1 MINGHGDDI
10 SQYGGIRIN
19 FSSNVYSHFCHD
31 GLKAWLAATMG
42 DIVSYP
48 EPEPLEAERTIAEAI
63 GVAPREVMLTNG
75 ATEAIYLTAQATA
88 GCATAIVTP
97 TFAEYADA
105 CRMHNHKIKAITS
118 INDIPEHTQT
128 AWLCNPNNPT
138 GMVTPLEQLTECIAR
153 HPDTLFVVDAS
164 YAPFTA
170 EPTLSAKE
178 GAALPNVL
186 MVHSMTKAFAVPGLR
201 LGYITGNAIYINKV
215 KRFRQ
220 PWAVGTVAQNACR
233 YLMAHTA
240 DYRIPVRELM
250 HERRR
255 VGMALAALPG
265 IEVMPSQSHILLCRL
280 TDGTAAELKET
291 LARSYGILIR
301 DAANFEGLGSGHFR
315 IAVQTAEENDGLIRA
330 ITEITTEKR

>member
-10 SQYGGIRIN
+10 SRYGGIRIN

-31 GLKAWLAATMG
+31 GLKAWLAETMG

-48 EPEPLEAERTIAEAI
+48 EPEPLEAERAIAEAV
-63 GVAPREVMLTNG
+63 GVTPQEVMLANG

-118 INDIPEHTQT
+118 INDIPENTQT

-138 GMVTPLEQLTECIAR
+138 GTVMPVKQLTECIAR

-164 YAPFTA
+164 YAPFTDL
-170 EPTLSAKE
+170 PTLTAAE
-178 GAALPNVL
+178 GASLPNVL
-186 MVHSMTKAFAVPGLR
+186 MIHSMTKAFAVPGLR

-215 KRFRQ
+215 RRFRQ

-240 DYRIPVRELM
+240 DYRLPVRELM
-250 HERRR
+250 QERRR

-265 IEVMPSQSHILLCRL
+265 IEVLPSQSHILLCRR

-315 IAVQTAEENDGLIRA
+315 IAVQTAEANDELIRA
-330 ITEITTEKR
+330 IAEITTEKR

>member
-10 SQYGGIRIN
+10 SRYGSIRIN

-42 DIVSYP
+42 DIVNYP
-48 EPEPLEAERTIAEAI
+48 EPEPLEAERTIAEAV
-63 GVAPREVMLTNG
+63 GVTPQEVMLANG

-88 GCATAIVTP
+88 GSATAIVIP

-105 CRMHNHKIKAITS
+105 CRMHGHDITTIAS
-118 INDIPEHTQT
+118 INDIPENEQT

-138 GMVTPLEQLTECIAR
+138 GTVTPVEQLTECIAR
-153 HPDTLFVVDAS
+153 HPDTLFVVDVS

-170 EPTLSAKE
+170 EPTISAKE

-186 MVHSMTKAFAVPGLR
+186 MIHSMTKAFAVPGLR
-201 LGYITGNAIYINKV
+201 LGYITGNATYINKV
-215 KRFRQ
+215 KRFRL

-240 DYRIPVRELM
+240 DYRLPVRELM
-250 HERRR
+250 QERRR
-255 VGMALAALPG
+255 VSMALAALPG
-265 IEVMPSQSHILLCRL
+265 IEVMPSQSHILLCRR

-291 LARSYGILIR
+291 LARNHGILIR

-315 IAVQTAEENDGLIRA
+315 IAVQTAEENNELIRA

>member
-1 MINGHGDDI
+1 MIDGHGDDI
-10 SQYGGIRIN
+10 SRYGGIRIN
-19 FSSNVYSHFCHD
+19 FSSNVYSHFCHN

-42 DIVSYP
+42 DIVNYP
-48 EPEPLEAERTIAEAI
+48 EPEPLTAERTIAEAV
-63 GVAPREVMLTNG
+63 GVTPGEVMLANG

-105 CRMHNHKIKAITS
+105 CRMHNHRIKAIAS
-118 INDIPEHTQT
+118 LSDIPEHAQT

-138 GMVTPLEQLTECIAR
+138 GTVTPLEQLTECIAR
-153 HPDTLFVVDAS
+153 HPDTLFVIDAS

-186 MVHSMTKAFAVPGLR
+186 MIHSMTKAFAVPGLR
-201 LGYITGNAIYINKV
+201 LGYITGNAHLLNRV
-215 KRFRQ
+215 RRCRQ
-220 PWAVGTVAQNACR
+220 PWTVGTVAQNACR

-240 DYRIPVRELM
+240 DYRLPVRELM
-250 HERRR
+250 QERRR

-265 IEVMPSQSHILLCRL
+265 IEVMSSQSHILLCRR

-291 LARSYGILIR
+291 LARNHGILIR
-301 DAANFEGLGSGHFR
+301 DASNFEGLGSGHFR
-315 IAVQTAEENDGLIRA
+315 IAVQTAEENDELIRA
-330 ITEITTEKR
+330 ISEITTEKR

>member
-10 SQYGGIRIN
+10 SRYGGIRIN

-31 GLKAWLAATMG
+31 GLKAWLAETMG
-42 DIVSYP
+42 DIVNYP
-48 EPEPLEAERTIAEAI
+48 EPEPLTAESAVAEAV
-63 GVAPREVMLTNG
+63 GVMPQEVMLANG

-88 GCATAIVTP
+88 GSATTIVTP

-105 CRMHNHKIKAITS
+105 CRMHGHDITTIAS
-118 INDIPEHTQT
+118 IDDIPEHTQT

-201 LGYITGNAIYINKV
+201 LGYITGSAHLLNRV
-215 KRFRQ
+215 RRCRQ
-220 PWAVGTVAQNACR
+220 PWTVGTVPQNACR

-240 DYRIPVRELM
+240 DYRIPVTELM
-250 HERRR
+250 QERRR

-265 IEVMPSQSHILLCRL
+265 IEVMPSQSHILLCRR

-291 LARSYGILIR
+291 LARNHGILIR
-301 DAANFEGLGSGHFR
+301 DASNFEGLGSGHFR
-315 IAVQTAEENDGLIRA
+315 IAVQTAEENNELIRA

>member
-10 SQYGGIRIN
+10 SRYGGIRIN

-31 GLKAWLAATMG
+31 GLKAWLAETMG

-48 EPEPLEAERTIAEAI
+48 EPEPLEAEKTIAEAI
-63 GVAPREVMLTNG
+63 GVAPQEVMLTNG

-105 CRMHNHKIKAITS
+105 CRMHRHRITAITS
-118 INDIPEHTQT
+118 INDIPENAQT

-138 GMVTPLEQLTECIAR
+138 GTVTPLEQFTECIAR

-164 YAPFTA
+164 YAPFTDL
-170 EPTLSAKE
+170 PTLTAAE
-178 GAALPNVL
+178 GASLPNVL
-186 MVHSMTKAFAVPGLR
+186 MIHSMTKAFAVPGLR
-201 LGYITGNAIYINKV
+201 LGYITGNATYINKV
-215 KRFRQ
+215 KRYRQ
-220 PWAVGTVAQNACR
+220 PWTVGTVAQNACR

-240 DYRIPVRELM
+240 DYRLPVRELM
-250 HERRR
+250 QERRR
-255 VGMALAALPG
+255 VGMALAALPS
-265 IEVMPSQSHILLCRL
+265 IEVLPSQSHILLCRL

-291 LARSYGILIR
+291 LARNYGILIR

-315 IAVQTAEENDGLIRA
+315 IAVQTAEENDELIRA
-330 ITEITTEKR
+330 IAEITTEKR

>member
-10 SQYGGIRIN
+10 SRYSGIRIN

-31 GLKAWLAATMG
+31 GLKAWLAETMG

-48 EPEPLEAERTIAEAI
+48 EPEPLEAERTIAKAI
-63 GVAPREVMLTNG
+63 GVAPQEVMLTNG

-105 CRMHNHKIKAITS
+105 CRMHRHRITAITS
-118 INDIPEHTQT
+118 INDIPENAQT

-138 GMVTPLEQLTECIAR
+138 GTVTSVKQLTECIAR

-164 YAPFTA
+164 YAPFTDL
-170 EPTLSAKE
+170 PTLTAAE
-178 GAALPNVL
+178 GASLPNVL
-186 MVHSMTKAFAVPGLR
+186 MIHSMTKAFAVPGLR

-240 DYRIPVRELM
+240 DYRLPVRELM
-250 HERRR
+250 QERRR

-265 IEVMPSQSHILLCRL
+265 IEVLPSQSHILLCRR

-291 LARSYGILIR
+291 LARNYGILIR

-315 IAVQTAEENDGLIRA
+315 IAVQTAEANDELIRA

>member
-10 SQYGGIRIN
+10 SRYGGIRIN

-31 GLKAWLAATMG
+31 GLKAWLAETMG

-48 EPEPLEAERTIAEAI
+48 EPEPLEAERAIAEAV
-63 GVAPREVMLTNG
+63 GVTPQEVMLANG

-118 INDIPEHTQT
+118 INDIPENTQT
-128 AWLCNPNNPT
+128 TWLCNPNNPT
-138 GMVTPLEQLTECIAR
+138 GTVMPVKQLTECIAR

-164 YAPFTA
+164 YAPFTDL
-170 EPTLSAKE
+170 PTLTAAE
-178 GAALPNVL
+178 GASLPNVL
-186 MVHSMTKAFAVPGLR
+186 MIHSMTKAFAVPGLR

-240 DYRIPVRELM
+240 DYRLPVRELM
-250 HERRR
+250 QERRR
-255 VGMALAALPG
+255 VGVALAALPG
-265 IEVMPSQSHILLCRL
+265 IEVLPSQSHILLCRR

-291 LARSYGILIR
+291 LARNHGILIR
-301 DAANFEGLGSGHFR
+301 DAANFEGLCSGHFR
-315 IAVQTAEENDGLIRA
+315 ITVQTAEENDELIRA
-330 ITEITTEKR
+330 INEITTEKR